1 MVQYRKAMETI
12 GLIPPVELFESHVTT
27 TTVQQRKLTA
37 GARLEEQSLRQ
48 GAEHSAND
56 TRT

>member
-1 MVQYRKAMETI
+1 MVQYRKALETI
-12 GLIPPVELFESHVTT
+12 DLIPPVEPSESHVTT
-27 TTVQQRKLTA
+27 VQQRTLTA